1 MPASLIDKEA
11 RMGARRDLCR
21 DLGQMQVH
29 RFGVAGGQN
38 EPGSLALLGA
48 DGAKNIGRCRA
59 LIFRGARARAALGP
73 ASRDLVFLADTR
85 FVCKPDLYL
94 VAVDSVIARDFVQ
107 ADREVFLKSS
117 IAPSACA

>member
-1 MPASLIDKEA
+1 MPASLIDKEG
-11 RMGARRDLCR
+11 RMGARRDLRR

-38 EPGSLALLGA
+38 EPGTLALFGA
-48 DGAKNIGRCRA
+48 NGAKNIGRCRT

-73 ASRDLVFLADTR
+73 ASRNLILLADTR
-85 FVCKPDLYL
+85 FVLKPDLYL
-94 VAVDSVIARDFVQ
+94 VAVDTVIARDFVQ
-107 ADREVFLKSS
+107 AGREVFLKSS